1 MSAAW
6 GQFTLQ
12 QVLRVHNIVILT
24 CIRNGEKP
32 AHFHQKY
39 WPGPCD
45 YNDDIKDDDNSD
57 DNDGHMVET
66 ALCNLGRN
74 VGSCLDWNSQN
85 TKIPGHLKFRS
96 WTLFYFQTLLSYHFQ
111 KHWRNFKVV
120 FIEINKV
127 KIHLFHGG
135 SVVGRMRGYF
145 HCVPTFDRW
154 KLICGGRGRRL
165 QQNPYQALTQRQ
177 FCPFKNIDGHFAYQ
191 KQLTFSRISFHIL
204 ILINGS
210 LTTVMM
216 RQGILFSNLKGKYV
230 LGWRKNSAHFAERA
244 AELKITV
251 RIWKE
256 KIYRLPPS
264 LFFPNHFFSVFL
276 RKNFIGRWLMSNL
289 AQCLTIKL
297 NLKNQKQKHP
307 LLFFTP

>member
-1 MSAAW
+1 
-6 GQFTLQ
+6 
-12 QVLRVHNIVILT
+12 
-24 CIRNGEKP
+24 
-32 AHFHQKY
+32 
-39 WPGPCD
+39 
-45 YNDDIKDDDNSD
+45 
-57 DNDGHMVET
+57 MVET

-135 SVVGRMRGYF
+135 SAVGRMRGYF

-204 ILINGS
+204 KKLSMGLS
-210 LTTVMM
+210 L
-216 RQGILFSNLKGKYV
+216 QWWWGKEFC
-230 LGWRKNSAHFAERA
+230 SP
-244 AELKITV
+244 
-251 RIWKE
+251 IWKGNMFLVGG
-256 KIYRLPPS
+256 KIL
-264 LFFPNHFFSVFL
+264 LILQNEL
-276 RKNFIGRWLMSNL
+276 RNWK
-289 AQCLTIKL
+289 
-297 NLKNQKQKHP
+297 
-307 LLFFTP
+307 